1 MGTNVSNAYASE
13 EWAGESETQ
22 GSLCYLRPCF
32 KNKVIKTATA
42 FSQFYLTDP
51 VWLQATNLY
60 KREGNTAEG

>member
-32 KNKVIKTATA
+32 KNKLIKIATA

-51 VWLQATNLY
+51 VWNTSYQPLQ
-60 KREGNTAEG
+60 EGRKHS